1 MPETA
6 QSPERRP
13 IPTPDRELILEELD
27 ALLASHHFRGSKRYP
42 AFLKYVVDAT
52 LDGRLS
58 DLKER
63 TLGVE
68 VFGRSPNYDTS
79 ADPVV
84 RFSAGEVRKRIA
96 QYYHENGQS
105 SRVQI
110 ELPLGSYV
118 PEFQWRHDEEARKKS
133 ATVASSMLQE
143 LPRPAVVTAVNKRP
157 GRARFL
163 LAGVLVLLGSVFIAG
178 YYERQHAKKTP
189 TVSDRLWAPLVSSSR
204 PVLIVLGTGH
214 RRFTESD
221 DTSFLDHM
229 TGPFHRVSI
238 ATAAALANVASV
250 VRQRGAAYEIKED
263 TETSLTDLRARPI
276 VLIGATNNP
285 WTMRLLGSM
294 KFHFTPGP
302 IAKIQ
307 DLNDPDNPQWSI
319 DFSKPYSSV
328 PNDYAIV
335 ARYHDPTTEGPVM
348 VVAGVGSYGTE
359 AASAFVATP
368 QYLEQIT
375 RQIPAGLEGK
385 NIEIVL
391 KSEVVDGKTGPPVM
405 VSYVVW

>member
-1 MPETA
+1 MVQDSGMPETA
-6 QSPERRP
+6 HPPEHRP
-13 IPTPDRELILEELD
+13 LASTPDREAILEELD

-42 AFLKYVVDAT
+42 AFLKYVVEAP

-63 TLGVE
+63 TIGVE
-68 VFGRSPNYDTS
+68 VFGRTPNYDTN

-96 QYYHENGQS
+96 QFYHENGHG
-105 SRVQI
+105 SRLQI

-118 PEFQWRHDEEARKKS
+118 PEFQWRHAESPVPA
-133 ATVASSMLQE
+133 E
-143 LPRPAVVTAVNKRP
+143 LPAPAALTPVKDRK
-157 GRARFL
+157 GRARLL
-163 LAGVLVLLGSVFIAG
+163 LAGMLVLLGSAGIAR
-178 YYERQHAKKTP
+178 YYYQRNAEKTP
-189 TVSDRLWAPLVSSSR
+189 TVSDRLWAPLIGSSR
-204 PVLIVLGTGH
+204 PVLIVLGTGN

-221 DTSFLDHM
+221 NTSFLDHM
-229 TGPFHRVSI
+229 VGPFHHVSVAI
-238 ATAAALANVASV
+238 ASSLANVASV
-250 VRQRGAAYEIKED
+250 VRMRGAAYEIKED
-263 TETSLTDLRARPI
+263 TETSLTDLRGRPV

-285 WTMRLLGSM
+285 WTMRLLGPM

-302 IAKIQ
+302 MAKVQ
-307 DLNDPDNPQWSI
+307 DVNDPENPKWSI

-348 VVAGVGSYGTE
+348 VVAGLGPYGTE
-359 AASAFVATP
+359 AASAFVSTP
-368 QYLEQIT
+368 QYLEQVA
-375 RQIPAGLEGK
+375 RQIPAGWEGK

-391 KSEVVDGKTGPPVM
+391 KSEVVDGKAGPPVM
-405 VSYVVW
+405 ISSAVW